1 MRRGSEAPEKRD
13 RVESDE
19 GGARENKISP
29 KFFEMQPSEQ
39 RTRGRGRDERLVARR
54 DM

>member
-1 MRRGSEAPEKRD
+1 MHRGSEAPEKRD

-19 GGARENKISP
+19 GGATENKTLP
-29 KFFEMQPSEQ
+29 KFLEMQPSEQ
-39 RTRGRGRDERLVARR
+39 RTRGGGRDERLVARR